1 MFNDS
6 NKIIFF
12 DGYCVLCNSTIDFL
26 LKSDKKKRFLFSSLQ
41 SKTASTV
48 FTNLGYS
55 TEEMSEL
62 DSLVYVR
69 NQQVKIRSD
78 AILSILFDLRGIY
91 RASVIFYLI
100 PKFLRDVVYDQIA
113 SRRYKW
119 FGKRLNCRVPNTEEK
134 NRILE

>member
-6 NKIIFF
+6 NNIIFF

-26 LKSDKKKRFLFSSLQ
+26 FKSDKKKRFLFSSLQ

-48 FTNLGYS
+48 FSNLGYS

-69 NQQVKIRSD
+69 NQQIKIRSD
-78 AILSILFDLRGIY
+78 AILSILFDLGGIY
-91 RASVIFYLI
+91 RMSAIFYLTPRFI
-100 PKFLRDVVYDQIA
+100 RDFLYDQIA
-113 SRRYKW
+113 SKRYKW
-119 FGKRLNCRVPNTEEK
+119 FGKRATCRVPNADEK
-134 NRILE
+134 NNILE

>member
-6 NKIIFF
+6 NNIIFF

-48 FTNLGYS
+48 FSNLGYS

-69 NQQVKIRSD
+69 NQQIKIRSD
-78 AILSILFDLRGIY
+78 AILSILFDLGGIY
-91 RASVIFYLI
+91 RMSAIFYLTL
-100 PKFLRDVVYDQIA
+100 KFFRDAIYDQIA
-113 SRRYKW
+113 SRRYQW
-119 FGKRLNCRVPNTEEK
+119 FGKRSICRVPNAEEE
-134 NRILE
+134 NRILA